1 MNEVNEKKY
10 NGFLDMYT
18 EEIIK
23 EEEKKNKGANEQEYQ
38 KLLSEVSSS
47 INIEEIKNK
56 SVVNNSIVKYDR
68 NKKTTIL
75 KQKLNM
81 KTVAIVLACITA
93 LSVAPSVYNE
103 ISYNHDSREVI
114 EQVSMD
120 ASLKLS
126 SSGLFVVPDPAS
138 KEWKNDYSK
147 IENLS
152 EDDLYGMFKYLGTSE
167 SEKVVQALGYTGW
180 DNYLSM
186 NGYFNVDGEPS
197 IIVYDNM
204 MESKLVREY
213 RDGKENGK
221 GY

>member
-23 EEEKKNKGANEQEYQ
+23 EEEKKNKGANEKEYQ

-126 SSGLFVVPDPAS
+126 QSGLFVVPDPVS
-138 KEWKNDYSK
+138 NEWRNDYSK
-147 IENLS
+147 VTDLN
-152 EDDLYGMFKYLGTSE
+152 EDDLYGMFKYLGTTE
-167 SEKVVQALGYTGW
+167 SEKVVKELGYTSW

-186 NGYFNVDGEPS
+186 HGFFDKDGNPS

-204 MESKLVREY
+204 MESELVKEY